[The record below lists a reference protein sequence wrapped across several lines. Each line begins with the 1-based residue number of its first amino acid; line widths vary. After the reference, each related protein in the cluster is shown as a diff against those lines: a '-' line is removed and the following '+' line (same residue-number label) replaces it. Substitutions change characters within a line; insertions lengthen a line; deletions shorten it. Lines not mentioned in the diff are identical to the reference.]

1 MLLHITDF
9 SAEPLHEQIVRQL
22 IDKIIAGD
30 IRCGS
35 ELMPVRTMAR
45 KQRVSV
51 HTVERAYSNLEREGL
66 IKSKNGAGFYVV
78 PLTPAQKQAI
88 AVQRALSTESPLNIV
103 ERFSRQLISVFDP
116 VKLRDIIA
124 ENVYNYFK
132 TERTY
137 FILYD
142 DRESRYS
149 LLPAE
154 GFPTAVAVSRQDEVM
169 ILAKVL
175 QNPFRIEKRQS
186 AGAQELVKRGVTT
199 VLPLIEGDQLLG
211 ILGLTDKSNG
221 AAYTSDELNLLRVL
235 SNQFVTALTTA
246 RFYVDALE
254 KRQMEEELLMAR
266 QIQAD
271 LLPKALP
278 DDETLS
284 MVALCTPSQTVGGDF
299 YDCLPLDEYRWAIVI
314 GDACG
319 SGLPAAMMISQIQ
332 AVLHS
337 EVYNGKKIQDVLS
350 HLNRQMVQFT
360 AKNRFVTMFF
370 GVYDI
375 RTKMFDYVSAGHN
388 YPVRVQADGRYE
400 YLDKGGLA
408 LGLLD
413 NVSYDVSSVFCRPGD
428 VLFFYTDGLTE
439 SMNENDEIFG
449 EARLLDVLIG
459 SRCYEPADILTRLIA
474 DIERFA
480 RNDCPIDDRTMM
492 IAKVGR

>member
-9 SAEPLHEQIVRQL
+9 STEPLHEQIVRQL

-284 MVALCTPSQTVGGDF
+284 
-299 YDCLPLDEYRWAIVI
+299 
-314 GDACG
+314 
-319 SGLPAAMMISQIQ
+319 
-332 AVLHS
+332 
-337 EVYNGKKIQDVLS
+337 
-350 HLNRQMVQFT
+350 
-360 AKNRFVTMFF
+360 
-370 GVYDI
+370 
-375 RTKMFDYVSAGHN
+375 
-388 YPVRVQADGRYE
+388 
-400 YLDKGGLA
+400 
-408 LGLLD
+408 
-413 NVSYDVSSVFCRPGD
+413 
-428 VLFFYTDGLTE
+428 
-439 SMNENDEIFG
+439 
-449 EARLLDVLIG
+449 
-459 SRCYEPADILTRLIA
+459 SRKR
-474 DIERFA
+474 
-480 RNDCPIDDRTMM
+480 
-492 IAKVGR
+492 